1 MNFTSSKQQK
11 KAGRG
16 SAFFVYDKQVS
27 LQELGH
33 MVIHVMQA
41 SLFAYLQFFLLAFLW
56 WVLACFLQKPTLFCL
71 HIDAVVLAVA
81 PYQREKGRIALIF
94 VQTARYAAFCPGKY
108 AHFYLQP

>member
-41 SLFAYLQFFLLAFLW
+41 SLFAYLQFFLLAFL
-56 WVLACFLQKPTLFCL
+56 
-71 HIDAVVLAVA
+71 
-81 PYQREKGRIALIF
+81 
-94 VQTARYAAFCPGKY
+94 
-108 AHFYLQP
+108 

>member
-11 KAGRG
+11 KAGWG

-41 SLFAYLQFFLLAFLW
+41 SLFAYLQFFLLAFL
-56 WVLACFLQKPTLFCL
+56 
-71 HIDAVVLAVA
+71 
-81 PYQREKGRIALIF
+81 
-94 VQTARYAAFCPGKY
+94 
-108 AHFYLQP
+108 